1 MFRRLVR
8 ISFLLL
14 LLLMASMTLV
24 WQRVALLLSPLS
36 TESKQQ
42 IITIPFGTSPMEI
55 GRILEEKKIIR
66 SAAAFRYLVKYNG
79 VGKELRAGEHLL
91 SAGMRASEVVDSL
104 VKGRMKMYRL
114 TVPEGMTMVET
125 ARLIEEKKLAQ
136 ASRIIALFQDEAF
149 MKTLGITAGTL
160 EGYLFPETYYF
171 VAGTR
176 AEDIVKAM
184 VGRFFKVWAS
194 CEKLAGESG
203 MTRHEIVIL
212 ASIIEKETGTRSER
226 PLISAVFLNRLK
238 RKMPLQSDPTVIYG
252 LQDFDGNITRS
263 HLETY
268 TPYNTYQFTGLPPGP
283 IANPGEASL
292 KAVLEPA
299 EVNYLYF
306 VSKNDGTH
314 HFSRS
319 LTEHN
324 QAVNRY
330 QKRSLRR

>member
-1 MFRRLVR
+1 MLPRLVR

-14 LLLMASMTLV
+14 LLLLASLTLA

-42 IITIPFGTSPMEI
+42 IITIPLGASLMEI

-66 SAAAFRYLVKYNG
+66 SATVFRYLVKYNG

-91 SAGMRASEVVDSL
+91 SAGMSAKEVVDSL
-104 VKGRMKMYRL
+104 VKGQMKMYRL
-114 TVPEGMTMVET
+114 TVPEGMTMAEM
-125 ARLIEEKKLAQ
+125 ARLIEAKKLAK
-136 ASRIIALFQDEAF
+136 ADRMTALFQDEAF
-149 MKTLGITAGTL
+149 IRALGITAGTL
-160 EGYLFPETYYF
+160 EGCLFPETYYF
-171 VAGTR
+171 VANTR
-176 AEDIVKAM
+176 AEDIAKAM
-184 VGRFFKVWAS
+184 VRRFFKVWAPY
-194 CEKLAGESG
+194 EKLAGESG
-203 MTRHEIVIL
+203 MTRHEIVTL
-212 ASIIEKETGTRSER
+212 ASIVEKETGARSER
-226 PLISAVFLNRLK
+226 PLIAAVFLNRLK

-252 LQDFDGNITRS
+252 LQDFDGNLTRS

-299 EVNYLYF
+299 EVKYLYF

-324 QAVNRY
+324 RAVNRY
-330 QKRSLRR
+330 QKHSFRR